1 MQTIQSTKSLA
12 RLFRQMV
19 YIPSPHNRWLTKTVK
34 TTIDTSDYTGGAGS
48 SWGDLPDY

>member
-19 YIPSPHNRWLTKTVK
+19 YIPLLHNRWLT
-34 TTIDTSDYTGGAGS
+34 TGGAGS